1 MLPAFR
7 MLSHCSDRSSY
18 LLETSEANSKTKI
31 FELGSYVI
39 RRIALKV
46 GFTIKKGINLA
57 KLEAVM
63 AVELQIR
70 GPYPIGEQRLAVNI
84 EGGSLLGIGAFEG
97 KLAGNVIAPSGDVA
111 VVQKTGTLER
121 NVRLTAR
128 MEDGSHLQMNYGGR
142 TVPTEE
148 FQRKV
153 AAQEIIKGSE
163 VYFKIQPTF
172 RTESERHAWLN
183 DFIFIGEMEEVVFP
197 SPEIPGWVK
206 YVVYRVL

>member
-1 MLPAFR
+1 M
-7 MLSHCSDRSSY
+7 
-18 LLETSEANSKTKI
+18 
-31 FELGSYVI
+31 
-39 RRIALKV
+39 
-46 GFTIKKGINLA
+46 A

-84 EGGSLLGIGAFEG
+84 EGGSRLGVGAFEG
-97 KLAGNVIAPSGDVA
+97 KLKGNVIAPSGDVA

-121 NVRLTAR
+121 DVRLTAS

-148 FQRKV
+148 FQKKA
-153 AAQEIIKGSE
+153 AAQEIIRGSE

-172 RTESERHAWLN
+172 RTESEAYSWLN
-183 DFIFIGEMEEVVFP
+183 DFIFVGEMEEVVFP
-197 SPEIPGWVK
+197 SPEVAGRVRYTI
-206 YVVYRVL
+206 YRVL

>member
-1 MLPAFR
+1 M
-7 MLSHCSDRSSY
+7 
-18 LLETSEANSKTKI
+18 
-31 FELGSYVI
+31 
-39 RRIALKV
+39 
-46 GFTIKKGINLA
+46 A

-97 KLAGNVIAPSGDVA
+97 KLSGKVIAPSGDVA

-121 NVRLTAR
+121 NVRLTAS

-148 FQRKV
+148 FQRK
-153 AAQEIIKGSE
+153 AAAPEVIKGSE

-197 SPEIPGWVK
+197 NPDIPGWVK